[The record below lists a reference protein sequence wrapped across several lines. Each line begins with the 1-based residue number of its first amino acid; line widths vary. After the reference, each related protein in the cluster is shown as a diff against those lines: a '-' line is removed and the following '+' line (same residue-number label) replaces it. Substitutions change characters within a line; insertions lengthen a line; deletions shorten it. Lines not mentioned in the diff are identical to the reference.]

1 MVTIEGKQSADNLI
15 SSYLKGELTPQETNE
30 LINWIKLDKS
40 NKQYFDECCEIWIT
54 AKAALKNPGYNVQK
68 GFWKFKQKIKAG
80 DELHIG
86 PDKPGLFKSI
96 LRYAAIFIIAF
107 SISGFLF
114 YYLGRN
120 RVVSPKQS
128 VSELVVPLGSRA
140 LFTLPDGTVITLNA
154 GSNLRY
160 DNTFGINDRVVLL
173 EGEAYFKVSKDPAKP
188 FIVRTPYINVTA
200 LGTEFNVK
208 AYEADNTVETTLVNG
223 SIKVEPVINESQDEI
238 TVLKPN
244 QKLTFYKEESKFV
257 DESARPKK
265 NTEADIQHIQVQ
277 NAIPVQ
283 RLVTE
288 NINVEPVVSWKE
300 NRWIFE
306 QQSLSQIAIELERK
320 FDVKINFESENLK
333 TRRFT
338 GTIIA
343 EPIEQVLEVMSLS
356 APINFKLK
364 GRVVTLS
371 ENKNFEE
378 LNKNL
383 YNRHN

>member
-15 SSYLKGELTPQETNE
+15 STYLKGELTPRETNE

-68 GFWKFKQKIKAG
+68 GFWKFKQKVKTSE
-80 DELHIG
+80 ELHIG
-86 PDKPGLFKSI
+86 PDRRRFFKSI
-96 LRYAAIFIIAF
+96 FRYAAIFILAF
-107 SISGFLF
+107 SMSGLLF

-120 RVVSPKQS
+120 RVVSAKQS
-128 VSELVVPLGSRA
+128 MSELVVPLGSRA
-140 LFTLPDGTVITLNA
+140 LFSLPDGTVITLNA
-154 GSNLRY
+154 GSNLKY

-173 EGEAYFKVSKDPAKP
+173 EGEAYFKVSKDPTKP

-208 AYEADNTVETTLVNG
+208 AYELDNTIETTLVNG
-223 SIKVEPVINESQDEI
+223 SIKVEPVINSDKDEI
-238 TVLKPN
+238 TILKPN
-244 QKLTFYKEESKFV
+244 QKLTFYKEDSKFV
-257 DESARPKK
+257 DETTKPKE
-265 NTEADIQHIQVQ
+265 NTKTDIHQIQVQ
-277 NAIPVQ
+277 KAIPIK
-283 RLVTE
+283 RLVKE
-288 NINVEPVVSWKE
+288 NVNVEPVVSWKE

-306 QQSLSQIAIELERK
+306 QQSLSQIATELERK
-320 FDVKINFESENLK
+320 FDVKINFESDHLK
-333 TRRFT
+333 VFRFT

-343 EPIEQVLEVMSLS
+343 EPIEQVLEVMSLT